1 MKARDFRALARQA
14 LSGRWGV
21 AVLTGF
27 LAALLGGTMASSG
40 SSGSGGSSVG
50 SSAGEFIQSSGGH
63 YEIPDFVWTA
73 LIIFGTPHFFVYF
86 CFIVFH
92 LLGLVST
99 QHTTV

>member
-40 SSGSGGSSVG
+40 GSGSGGEEDSR
-50 SSAGEFIQSSGGH
+50 
-63 YEIPDFVWTA
+63 
-73 LIIFGTPHFFVYF
+73 
-86 CFIVFH
+86 CFWQ
-92 LLGLVST
+92 GNSNGK
-99 QHTTV
+99 

>member
-40 SSGSGGSSVG
+40 SSGSGGSSVYMCPAYYCTLSHFPLTVNG
-50 SSAGEFIQSSGGH
+50 KADIMKFPTLSG
-63 YEIPDFVWTA
+63 
-73 LIIFGTPHFFVYF
+73 PH
-86 CFIVFH
+86 
-92 LLGLVST
+92 
-99 QHTTV
+99 